1 MSKTDSATPYINFI
15 YLVAFFDIY
24 ISLSIQYIILIIIYN
39 RDKIKRDFDAFVIL
53 RRKKSPTDFPSGIFY
68 EA

>member
-15 YLVAFFDIY
+15 YLIAFFDIY

-39 RDKIKRDFDAFVIL
+39 RDKIKRNFDAFVIL
-53 RRKKSPTDFPSGIFY
+53 CRKKIPDGFPVGGIL
-68 EA
+68 